1 MILEDSYKKQ
11 ILIDVVDNA
20 VKKFFDEK
28 FFKGNDAN
36 KGIEFRDGRLLVKF
50 LVREFDYDVETSGI
64 MFSPKSVITKKD
76 KTIKTTNHHFS
87 IKPEKFLNDEILYEL
102 NYSKKYEKVS
112 LDYYKKS
119 NVWGKFDDRN
129 IKIFRAFWEC
139 GFRVSS
145 KGVKKLIRYDNAHTG
160 LELDNNGEVIIEN
173 EKILGAFP
181 NGYIF
186 GYEFPDKIDAFLN
199 IFMGKFRKHV
209 KVQYWNEIKFAQDNL
224 IKKDKEKTDKSI
236 YKFLKD
242 YDKDKSGSLDLIES
256 NGFSDLLKKY
266 QKDIIEVDKVYIQN
280 FVKLSSFLKKTSD
293 ELDRTFH
300 LITKSQSSKA
310 FEDRMNIFSLQYQ
323 AFTTILLHSYNM
335 ILSLTRGELIE
346 FYEIYEVFDE
356 LHIFD
361 NKYEK
366 TMINKLDDLI
376 ESNISLEKNII
387 KGFDRIELSIDRM
400 NESLTREL
408 KGINNKLWWNNA
420 FQMVQIFQNRKL
432 NKKLLS

>member
-1 MILEDSYKKQ
+1 MILKDSDKKL
-11 ILIDVVDNA
+11 ILIDVVDTA
-20 VKKFFDEK
+20 LKKFFDEK
-28 FFKGNDAN
+28 FFKGNDRN

-50 LVREFDYDVETSGI
+50 LVHEYDYDVITSGF
-64 MFSPKSVITKKD
+64 MFKKSVITKKD
-76 KTIKTTNHHFS
+76 NISQTTNQNFS
-87 IKPEKFLNDEILYEL
+87 INPEKYIIDEILYEL
-102 NYSKKYEKVS
+102 NYSKKNEKFS
-112 LDYYKKS
+112 LESSDKHYPI
-119 NVWGKFDDRN
+119 
-129 IKIFRAFWEC
+129 IKAFWEC

-145 KGVKKLIRYDNAHTG
+145 KGLKKLIRYDHAHTG
-160 LELDNNGEVIIEN
+160 LEFDNNGEVIIEN

-186 GYEFPDKIDAFLN
+186 RYEFPDKIDEFLK
-199 IFMGKFRKHV
+199 IFMGEFRKHV
-209 KVQYWNEIKFAQDNL
+209 KVQYCNEIKFAQDNL

-242 YDKDKSGSLDLIES
+242 YDKDKSGSLDLTES

-300 LITKSQSSKA
+300 LITQSQSSKD
-310 FEDRMNIFSLQYQ
+310 FEDHMYIFSMQYQ

-335 ILSLTRGELIE
+335 ILSLIRAELIE

-420 FQMVQIFQNRKL
+420 FQMVQIFQKRRF